1 MMAEK
6 AEAAKPVETKEAAES
21 DKVEPRAET
30 RAAAAAEIRAEN
42 AEEGKEVT
50 R

>member
-21 DKVEPRAET
+21 DKVET
-30 RAAAAAEIRAEN
+30 RAEN

>member
-6 AEAAKPVETKEAAES
+6 SEAAKPVETKEAAES
-21 DKVEPRAET
+21 DKVETRAET
-30 RAAAAAEIRAEN
+30 RAEN
-42 AEEGKEVT
+42 ATQDKGVT

>member
-6 AEAAKPVETKEAAES
+6 SEAAKPVETKEAAES
-21 DKVEPRAET
+21 DKVETRTETRAET
-30 RAAAAAEIRAEN
+30 RAEN
-42 AEEGKEVT
+42 AEEGKEGT

>member
-30 RAAAAAEIRAEN
+30 RAEN